1 MLYFIETVA
10 FFEKDTISIPV
21 MKITL
26 NLSTWGLFTGSKSI
40 VRIWVVKWK
49 EKQKE
54 RVCSNTNL

>member
-10 FFEKDTISIPV
+10 IFEKDTISIPV

-49 EKQKE
+49 EKQ
-54 RVCSNTNL
+54 RVRSNTNL